1 MDELIEQ
8 KAVSEEIEETI
19 GCELAGDIHTTKY
32 GEYKVISTF
41 SDTGESITDLLSAEI
56 DSSRFTEILENLQ
69 TVADSATGKGERSHM
84 SEYEI
89 PCLCLPSSF
98 KGR

>member
-41 SDTGESITDLLSAEI
+41 SDTGESITDLLSAYI
-56 DSSRFTEILENLQ
+56 DRVASLKYLENLQ
-69 TVADSATGKGERSHM
+69 TVADSATGKGEH
-84 SEYEI
+84 YE
-89 PCLCLPSSF
+89 
-98 KGR
+98 

>member
-1 MDELIEQ
+1 MKRSGIEVHFHESNVKTGGSRMDELIEQ

-41 SDTGESITDLLSAEI
+41 SDTGESIMDLLSAYI
-56 DSSRFTEILENLQ
+56 DR
-69 TVADSATGKGERSHM
+69 VASLK
-84 SEYEI
+84 Y
-89 PCLCLPSSF
+89 
-98 KGR
+98 